1 MSVFTVTHPGRPV
14 KKGERAAGEFDAM
27 CRHDKNDI
35 GYYCERP
42 KSHPGKHMIFFAG
55 RVNYE
60 WGLDGG
66 GEDEPFG
73 LSEGRW

>member
-1 MSVFTVTHPGRPV
+1 MS
-14 KKGERAAGEFDAM
+14 
-27 CRHDKNDI
+27 
-35 GYYCERP
+35 
-42 KSHPGKHMIFFAG
+42 FFSG

-73 LSEGRW
+73 LEKGRW